1 MGKLNVQSVLYIC
14 MLDMNN
20 KQNILTKK
28 IMEKCETRTTIL
40 NNLFH
45 VITKSDT
52 YALLIRL
59 SSISTDGCSNEVDN
73 FKP

>member
-1 MGKLNVQSVLYIC
+1 MKIRNTKNIYLNQ
-14 MLDMNN
+14 
-20 KQNILTKK
+20 KQ

-40 NNLFH
+40 SILFH

-59 SSISTDGCSNEVDN
+59 SSISTNGCSN
-73 FKP
+73 